1 MAVQKEWFD
10 TDYYEVLGVTKD
22 ADTKEITKAY
32 RAIAKKNHP
41 DTNPNDEKAAE
52 IFKQATTAYDVLSN
66 EENRK
71 EYDHIRMM
79 TAEGSQAGVPG
90 GFGFNFQ
97 TVNPNF
103 TNASEAGDDLSDLLG
118 GLFSRMRKPAPG
130 AQQDFGYEA
139 QPQSLDI
146 ETQTNLSFYQ
156 ALEGS
161 IAKVSYQLPSQAP
174 QEIKVKIPAGVN
186 DGQRIKVS
194 GKGISAGGRTG
205 DLYVVVKVG
214 THPWFTRK
222 GRTLLITVPI
232 SYAESIL
239 GTQVRVP
246 TLDKPVTV
254 KVPEMTSSGKTL
266 RVKGRGCTIGEE
278 TGDLLVT
285 FEIVTPKEVSETEK
299 QLLKELIN
307 NQLEH
312 PRSKFGLENN

>member
-10 TDYYEVLGVTKD
+10 TDYYDVLGVPKD

-41 DTNPNDEKAAE
+41 DANPNDEKAAE
-52 IFKQATTAYDVLSN
+52 IFKLATNAYDVLAN

-79 TAEGSQAGVPG
+79 TANAARSGPQS
-90 GFGFNFQ
+90 GFGFNFE
-97 TVNPNF
+97 TVNPNVA
-103 TNASEAGDDLSDLLG
+103 NAAEAGEDLSDLLG
-118 GLFSRMRKPAPG
+118 GLFSRMRKPQASG
-130 AQQDFGYEA
+130 QFDDQGFEQA
-139 QPQSLDI
+139 QSLDI

-156 ALEGS
+156 ALEGA
-161 IAKVSYQLPSQAP
+161 IAKVSYQLPGQSP
-174 QEIKVKIPAGVN
+174 KEMKVKIPAGVN
-186 DGQRIKVS
+186 DGQRIKIS
-194 GKGISAGGRTG
+194 GKGISASGRTG
-205 DLYVVVKVG
+205 DLYVVVHVG

-222 GRTLLITVPI
+222 GRTLSITVPI
-232 SYAESIL
+232 SYPESII

-254 KVPEMTSSGKTL
+254 KVPPMTQSGKTL
-266 RVKGRGCTIGEE
+266 RVQNRGCNIGDQ

-285 FEIVTPKEVSETEK
+285 FEVVTPTEVSEKE
-299 QLLKELIN
+299 KELLAQLIE
-307 NQLEH
+307 NQSEH